1 MIRMGI
7 LWSAI
12 RGSKSVNKEF
22 RTKPVSRITLFCRDL
37 NRSLEL
43 YRDILGF
50 EEVEKK
56 TIQSK
61 AFNELMNIDDE
72 DCFVKISYLQSEE
85 SDFGLIAL
93 FEINSK
99 EMDKNKPIY
108 NPTIQYGQSV
118 IVLTTKDHR
127 KIYEELK
134 NKDYAFLVEPTEYLK
149 TEDNEYIK
157 AGLYKEMSFYDPDGF
172 LVNLIENN

>member
-1 MIRMGI
+1 MGI

-12 RGSKSVNKEF
+12 RGSKYMDRTF

-50 EEVEKK
+50 EEVENK

-93 FEINSK
+93 FEINSNK
-99 EMDKNKPIY
+99 LDRNKPIH
-108 NPTIQYGQSV
+108 NPPIQFGQSV
-118 IVLTTKDHR
+118 IVLNTKDHQ

-134 NKDYAFLVEPTEYLK
+134 DKDYAFLVEPTEYLK
-149 TEDNEYIK
+149 TEDSEYIK

-172 LVNLIENN
+172 LVNLIEYN